1 MIGKLPDR
9 NQRNLFQ
16 PSLVDF
22 IDMGHELVLL
32 ADKMDWKYFENEFA
46 SLYGS
51 TGLPSVPI
59 RVMVGC
65 ILLKQLYNL
74 GDETLVGVWIS
85 NPYMQYFCGMS
96 VFQHK
101 FPFDPSDFVHFRKR
115 LGEKGIEKIFSYSV
129 KLHGADTKQTKL
141 VLSDTTVQKNNVTYP
156 TDAKL
161 YKRVIDQCNTIAKN
175 EAVEQRQSY
184 KRVSKQL
191 LRDTYNSNHPKRK
204 KKAKKA
210 IKSLQTIAGRQVRE
224 LEREL
229 TDIQRERYQEKL
241 SIFHK
246 ILSQKKNDKEKIYSI
261 HKPFTNCIAKGKA
274 GVQYEFGNKVGLITS
289 NTPKHQ
295 IILAVK
301 AFTNNPFDGHTIEPL
316 LEQMENNTIP
326 LPEELN
332 YDRGGKGKSEIK
344 DVKIVI
350 PGKPLKTDTNYQ
362 KQKKRKKFRQRAAI
376 EPIIGHLKSDFR
388 MDKNYLSGTQGI
400 QINALL
406 SATSWNLKKFMKKL
420 KEEFSFFIFSF
431 IYRKFTFVV
440 RLNASFKF

>member
-32 ADKMDWKYFENEFA
+32 ADKIDWKYFENEFA

-210 IKSLQTIAGRQVRE
+210 IKSLQTIAGRQVTE
-224 LEREL
+224 IEREL
-229 TDIQRERYQEKL
+229 TDIQRER
-241 SIFHK
+241 
-246 ILSQKKNDKEKIYSI
+246 
-261 HKPFTNCIAKGKA
+261 
-274 GVQYEFGNKVGLITS
+274 
-289 NTPKHQ
+289 
-295 IILAVK
+295 
-301 AFTNNPFDGHTIEPL
+301 
-316 LEQMENNTIP
+316 
-326 LPEELN
+326 
-332 YDRGGKGKSEIK
+332 
-344 DVKIVI
+344 
-350 PGKPLKTDTNYQ
+350 
-362 KQKKRKKFRQRAAI
+362 
-376 EPIIGHLKSDFR
+376 
-388 MDKNYLSGTQGI
+388 
-400 QINALL
+400 
-406 SATSWNLKKFMKKL
+406 
-420 KEEFSFFIFSF
+420 
-431 IYRKFTFVV
+431 
-440 RLNASFKF
+440 

>member
-32 ADKMDWKYFENEFA
+32 ADKIDWKYFENEFA

-74 GDETLVGVWIS
+74 GDETLPGVWIS

-175 EAVEQRQSY
+175 EEVEQRQSY

-241 SIFHK
+241 SIFH
-246 ILSQKKNDKEKIYSI
+246 I
-261 HKPFTNCIAKGKA
+261 
-274 GVQYEFGNKVGLITS
+274 
-289 NTPKHQ
+289 
-295 IILAVK
+295 
-301 AFTNNPFDGHTIEPL
+301 DGHTIEPL

-326 LPEELN
+326 LPEELI

-440 RLNASFKF
+440 RLNASSKF